1 MDRNAGMFQ
10 DRKDT
15 GHRLAAAF
23 SRDKDGVLGDGYGTD
38 HQDLFDFP
46 PPHRGSGGLRQ
57 SRYLVR
63 LLTEIK
69 PSLKMGLFLVPLF
82 RTLGNGSHKQYP
94 LHCINPNLFC
104 ITAIRLLHK

>member
-38 HQDLFDFP
+38 HQDLFDF
-46 PPHRGSGGLRQ
+46 RLRIGGQ
-57 SRYLVR
+57 VVYA
-63 LLTEIK
+63 
-69 PSLKMGLFLVPLF
+69 
-82 RTLGNGSHKQYP
+82 
-94 LHCINPNLFC
+94 NLD
-104 ITAIRLLHK
+104 I